1 MKIGYARVSTAA
13 QNLDMQLAALTDAG
27 CEKKIKKHLI
37 ICTSQKNTLSLQ
49 RRIEYIHSYISFL
62 YINYIIIMV
71 MNIETFNTPQLL
83 RLFGE
88 RFRSYRLRLRM
99 SQADVAE
106 KAGLSISTIHNFE
119 NGSAY
124 NLSFG
129 SFFRLLKAIGY
140 TDGVDGLLP
149 ELPESPYMI
158 KNERKV
164 FGKRIL

>member
-1 MKIGYARVSTAA
+1 
-13 QNLDMQLAALTDAG
+13 MQCKT
-27 CEKKIKKHLI
+27 
-37 ICTSQKNTLSLQ
+37 
-49 RRIEYIHSYISFL
+49 EYIRIYVLNIHV
-62 YINYIIIMV
+62 NYNIIML

-106 KAGLSISTIHNFE
+106 KAGLSVSTIHNFE
-119 NGSAY
+119 NGTAY

-129 SFFRLLKAIGY
+129 SLFRLLKAIGY
-140 TDGVDGLLP
+140 TDGVNGLLP
-149 ELPESPYMI
+149 ELPESPYMV

-164 FGKRIL
+164 QRIRKNKYGE